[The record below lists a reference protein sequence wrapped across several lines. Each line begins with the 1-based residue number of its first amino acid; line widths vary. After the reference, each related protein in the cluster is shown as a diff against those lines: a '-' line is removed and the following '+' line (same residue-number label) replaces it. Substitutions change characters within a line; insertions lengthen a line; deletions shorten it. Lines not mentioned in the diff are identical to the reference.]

1 MTTGDAVSPFFC
13 RRRFVLNYK
22 ESSYHKLFK
31 FSFIIII
38 SLLLF
43 IGIIFISIVSRIY
56 RNAELKQLEKTG
68 ELYISMFE
76 DEYKQSGS
84 LSSQIMQKLHYE
96 FSNEEK
102 LRIYIYD
109 KDGDCIFSE
118 GDYDK
123 ENVSADHRFP
133 TVGKETA
140 ASSEVDDLAAEIKK
154 EISKSKDKK
163 YLELDSSN
171 MSKNEPYLLYGT
183 KRTLINN
190 IGEREKMYILFCG
203 RTDDISSFT
212 MKMIAIYCV
221 ISAIVIYLSYVLLSR
236 RTRKLTVYE
245 HDFLKISEMYVKGDF
260 SEQISTDI
268 DGIPKEIAQY
278 VNALAENVKNNDEAS
293 KTFIANVSHE
303 LRTPITTVGGF
314 VSGILDGTIP
324 KSRQNEYLVI
334 VSKEIQRLKILITSM
349 LNMTKFESGTMTPNF
364 RETNLTDLVIQTVL
378 MFEKKIEEV
387 LGLDSDR
394 LVAVADADLMQQV
407 IYKLVEN
414 AVKFV
419 NYGGAL
425 TFGFEKKDGM
435 NCVSIKNTGE
445 GLRDNEIQ
453 QVFDRFYKTDVS
465 RGKDA
470 SGLGL
475 GLAISRKIVHLH
487 KGHIVVKSVYGE
499 YTKFI
504 IQIPD
509 REIMQKSGDE
519 RTDYGRKR

>member
-1 MTTGDAVSPFFC
+1 M
-13 RRRFVLNYK
+13 NYK

-38 SLLLF
+38 SVLLF
-43 IGIIFISIVSRIY
+43 VGIILVSVTSRIY

-76 DEYKQSGS
+76 EEYKRSGS
-84 LSSQIMQKLHYE
+84 ISGDVMQKLHYG
-96 FSNEEK
+96 FSSGEK
-102 LRIYIYD
+102 LKIYIYD

-123 ENVSADHRFP
+123 EAVSADHRFP
-133 TVGKETA
+133 AAGKESVT
-140 ASSEVDDLAAEIKK
+140 SSEVDDLAAEIKK
-154 EISKSKDKK
+154 EISKSKEKK

-171 MSKNEPYLLYGT
+171 MSKSEPYLLYGT
-183 KRTLINN
+183 KRTFVNYS
-190 IGEREKMYILFCG
+190 GERVKMYILFCG
-203 RTDDISSFT
+203 RTDDISAFT
-212 MKMIAIYCV
+212 LKMIIIYCI
-221 ISAIVIYLSYVLLSR
+221 ISVIVIYLSYILLSR
-236 RTRKLTVYE
+236 RTKKLTVYE

-260 SEQISTDI
+260 SEQLSTDI

-278 VNALAENVKNNDEAS
+278 VNSLAENVKNSDEAS
-293 KTFIANVSHE
+293 KMFIANVSHE
-303 LRTPITTVGGF
+303 LRTPITTIGGF

-324 KSRQNEYLVI
+324 KSRQNEYLII
-334 VSKEIQRLKILITSM
+334 VSKEIQRLKILISSM
-349 LNMTKFESGTMTPNF
+349 LNMTKFETGTMTPNF

-378 MFEKKIEEV
+378 MFEKKIEDKNLEV

-394 LVAVADADLMQQV
+394 LVAVVDADLMQQV
-407 IYKLVEN
+407 IYNLVEN

-425 TFGFEKKDGM
+425 TFGFERNDGM

-453 QVFDRFYKTDVS
+453 QIFDRFYKTDAS

-504 IQIPD
+504 IQVPD
-509 REIMQKSGDE
+509 LEIRQKPGDE

>member
-1 MTTGDAVSPFFC
+1 M
-13 RRRFVLNYK
+13 NYR

-38 SLLLF
+38 SVLLF
-43 IGIIFISIVSRIY
+43 VGIILISVTSRIY
-56 RNAELKQLEKTG
+56 RNTELKQLEKTG
-68 ELYISMFE
+68 ELYIRMCE
-76 DEYKQSGS
+76 EEYKNSGS
-84 LSSQIMQKLHYE
+84 ISSEVMQKLHYG

-102 LRIYIYD
+102 LKIYIYD
-109 KDGDCIFSE
+109 NDGDCIFSE

-123 ENVSADHRFP
+123 AIVNADDRFKP
-133 TVGKETA
+133 TVKEPVP
-140 ASSEVDDLAAEIKK
+140 SSKVNDLAAEIKK
-154 EISKSKDKK
+154 EISESKEKK

-183 KRTLINN
+183 KITLVNN
-190 IGEREKMYILFCG
+190 FGGREKMYFLFCG
-203 RTDDISSFT
+203 RTDEISSFNL
-212 MKMIAIYCV
+212 KMIIIYCV

-236 RTRKLTVYE
+236 RTKKLTVYE
-245 HDFLKISEMYVKGDF
+245 HDFLKVCEMYVKGDF
-260 SEQISTDI
+260 SEQLSTDI
-268 DGIPKEIAQY
+268 DGIPKEITQC
-278 VNALAENVKNNDEAS
+278 VNALAENVKNSDEAS

-334 VSKEIQRLKILITSM
+334 VSKEIQRLKILISSM
-349 LNMTKFESGTMTPNF
+349 LNMTKFETGTMTPNF

-378 MFEKKIEEV
+378 MFEKKIEDKNLEV
-387 LGLDSDR
+387 LGLDSGR
-394 LVAVADADLMQQV
+394 LIAVADADLMQQV
-407 IYKLVEN
+407 IYNLVEN

-419 NYGGAL
+419 NHGGTL
-425 TFGFEKKDGM
+425 TFGFEKVDGM

-453 QVFDRFYKTDVS
+453 QVFDRFYKTDAS

-470 SGLGL
+470 AGLGL

-509 REIMQKSGDE
+509 LEIRQKPGDE
-519 RTDYGRKR
+519 RTEYGRKR

>member
-1 MTTGDAVSPFFC
+1 M
-13 RRRFVLNYK
+13 NYK
-22 ESSYHKLFK
+22 ESSYHRQFK
-31 FSFIIII
+31 FAFITII
-38 SLLLF
+38 SVLV
-43 IGIIFISIVSRIY
+43 FISVILVMITSRIY
-56 RNAELKQLEKTG
+56 RNSELDSLEKTG
-68 ELYISMFE
+68 GLYIDMFA
-76 DEYKQSGS
+76 DEYRNSG
-84 LSSQIMQKLHYE
+84 QISNQTMQKLHYK

-102 LRIYIYD
+102 LKIYIYD
-109 KDGDCIFSE
+109 KEGKCIFAE

-123 ENVSADHRFP
+123 NLIEADNRFSVSSK
-133 TVGKETA
+133 TVVP
-140 ASSEVDDLAAEIKK
+140 SSEVKDLDTEIKK
-154 EISKSKDKK
+154 EINGKKKK
-163 YLELDSSN
+163 YLKFDSRNLLKS
-171 MSKNEPYLLYGT
+171 EPYLLYGT
-183 KRTLINN
+183 KKTFVNN
-190 IGEREKMYILFCG
+190 TGERDRMYILFCG
-203 RTDDISSFT
+203 RTDNINSFT
-212 MKMIAIYCV
+212 LKIIIVVSVMSLA
-221 ISAIVIYLSYVLLSR
+221 VIYLFYVLLSR
-236 RTRKLTVYE
+236 RTKKLTKYE
-245 HDFLKISEMYVKGDF
+245 YDFLRVSEMYVKGDF
-260 SEQISTDI
+260 SETLSTDI
-268 DGIPKEIAQY
+268 DGIPKEITQC
-278 VNALAENVKNNDEAS
+278 VNALAENLKNSEEAS

-334 VSKEIQRLKILITSM
+334 VSKEIQRLKILISSM

-378 MFEKKIEEV
+378 MFEKKIDEKNLDI
-387 LGLDSDR
+387 LGLDSQR

-407 IYKLVEN
+407 IYNLVEN

-419 NYGGAL
+419 NHGGTL
-425 TFGFEKKDGM
+425 TFEFEKVDGM

-453 QVFDRFYKTDVS
+453 QVFDRFYKTDAS

-470 SGLGL
+470 AGLGL

-509 REIMQKSGDE
+509 LNINNGNDNE

>member
-1 MTTGDAVSPFFC
+1 M
-13 RRRFVLNYK
+13 NYK
-22 ESSYHKLFK
+22 ESSYHRLFK
-31 FSFIIII
+31 FSFIMII
-38 SLLLF
+38 SALIF
-43 IGIIFISIVSRIY
+43 IGVILITIISHIY
-56 RNAELKQLEKTG
+56 RGYELKQLEKTG
-68 ELYISMFE
+68 DLFLKMFE
-76 DEYKQSGS
+76 DEYKKSGNIS
-84 LSSQIMQKLHYE
+84 GEVLQKLHYS
-96 FSNEEK
+96 FSTEEK
-102 LRIYIYD
+102 LKIYIYD
-109 KDGDCIFSE
+109 KNGVCIFSE

-123 ENVSADHRFP
+123 EMINANNRFP
-133 TVGKETA
+133 AASKETV
-140 ASSEVDDLAAEIKK
+140 SSSDVKDLASEIKK
-154 EISKSKDKK
+154 EINKSKKKK
-163 YLELDSSN
+163 YLQLDSKSL
-171 MSKNEPYLLYGT
+171 SKSEPYLLYGT
-183 KRTLINN
+183 KKTLPVNYSKD
-190 IGEREKMYILFCG
+190 REKMYFLFCG
-203 RTDDISSFT
+203 RTDSINSFT
-212 MKMIAIYCV
+212 LKMIIIYCV
-221 ISAIVIYLSYVLLSR
+221 ISAIVVYLSYVLLSR
-236 RTRKLTVYE
+236 RTKKLTAYE
-245 HDFLKISEMYVKGDF
+245 YDFLKVSEMYVKGDF
-260 SEQISTDI
+260 SEKLSTDI
-268 DGIPKEIAQY
+268 DGIPKEIVQY
-278 VNALAENVKNNDEAS
+278 VNALAENVKNSDDAS

-334 VSKEIQRLKILITSM
+334 VSKEINRLKILISSM
-349 LNMTKFESGTMTPNF
+349 LNMTKFETGTMTPNF

-378 MFEKKIEEV
+378 MFEKRIEEKNLDV
-387 LGLDSDR
+387 LGLDSGR

-407 IYKLVEN
+407 IYNLVEN

-419 NYGGAL
+419 NSGGTL
-425 TFGFEKKDGM
+425 TFGFEKVDGM

-453 QVFDRFYKTDVS
+453 QIFDRFYKTDAS

-509 REIMQKSGDE
+509 LEIRHEPGGE